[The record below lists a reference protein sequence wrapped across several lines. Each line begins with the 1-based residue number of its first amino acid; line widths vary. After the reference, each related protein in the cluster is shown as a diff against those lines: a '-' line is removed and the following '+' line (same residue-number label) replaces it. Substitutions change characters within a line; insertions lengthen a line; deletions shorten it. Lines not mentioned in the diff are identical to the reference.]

1 MVMTYRSVQETLR
14 KAGIVMSK
22 RGDTH
27 RINFFS
33 GLEDTAYY
41 TDSLQDALESGL
53 RMASALASRRFRR
66 IA

>member
-33 GLEDTAYY
+33 GLENTAYY

-53 RMASALASRRFRR
+53 RMSSALSSRRARR
-66 IA
+66 TG